1 MKINWKVRSGW
12 WWPLMF
18 KFPQVNRAWFCAQLG
33 RVNHCNKSILPQYW
47 AHASSEARPESP
59 PSGENKHSRVR
70 SEDRACVW
78 LLWAEIAGCRWLVS
92 PSRARGLSWEI
103 EWLLVCN
110 TDITSSSNLIILMH
124 APSPAPP
131 AIKYEG
137 LIIIFWMWLLGMKN
151 NNTLGY
157 INMKVVAE
165 LWPIGLIIVFSFSR
179 LDLFIAG
186 RN

>member
-1 MKINWKVRSGW
+1 MHSWAVSITVTSQYCLSTG
-12 WWPLMF
+12 LM
-18 KFPQVNRAWFCAQLG
+18 P
-33 RVNHCNKSILPQYW
+33 
-47 AHASSEARPESP
+47 
-59 PSGENKHSRVR
+59 RVR
-70 SEDRACVW
+70 RDQRALHQERINTREWGVRTERACVW